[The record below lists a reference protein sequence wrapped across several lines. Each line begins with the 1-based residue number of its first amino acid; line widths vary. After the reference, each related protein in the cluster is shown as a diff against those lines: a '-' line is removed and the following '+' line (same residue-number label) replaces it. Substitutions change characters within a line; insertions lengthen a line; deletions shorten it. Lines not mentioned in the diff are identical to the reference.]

1 MALSDMSSDA
11 ENDDSQSD
19 DNVASNGNG
28 TRVVAGFENGKL
40 LNEAELAK
48 RAVLASSDDSD
59 DENEDKDDSDVKAVD
74 KKKKQKGKKE
84 ETKKEKV
91 DEETKEQKKKVGSDP
106 SFLRVKLSE
115 SDSDLEEE
123 KARYESFIIYLIW
136 L

>member
-1 MALSDMSSDA
+1 MALSDMSSNA
-11 ENDDSQSD
+11 ENDDSQSE
-19 DNVASNGNG
+19 DNVESNGNG
-28 TRVVAGFENGKL
+28 TRDVAGFENGKL
-40 LNEAELAK
+40 LNESELPK
-48 RAVLASSDDSD
+48 RAVLASSDNLD
-59 DENEDKDDSDVKAVD
+59 DENEDKDDSDAKAKD

-91 DEETKEQKKKVGSDP
+91 DDETKEQKKKVRSDP

-123 KARYESFIIYLIW
+123 KARYESFINYLSW

>member
-1 MALSDMSSDA
+1 
-11 ENDDSQSD
+11 
-19 DNVASNGNG
+19 V
-28 TRVVAGFENGKL
+28 
-40 LNEAELAK
+40 
-48 RAVLASSDDSD
+48 
-59 DENEDKDDSDVKAVD
+59 VD

-91 DEETKEQKKKVGSDP
+91 DDKTKEQKKKVGSDP

-123 KARYESFIIYLIW
+123 KARYDIYLSW